1 MAQYNKQNNSFLA
14 NGTSLFEVVMLAD
27 AEGNIN
33 SGGGNFSGTAVDAFG
48 RARMSQPLTI
58 FDSNN
63 VGKADD
69 KFAAKYTGGGS
80 STYDTDGH
88 FISLY
93 VSNPGDSVIYRSK
106 RRGVYQPGK
115 SLLAMASFAF
125 NPLVAGL
132 TQKVGYYDDQ
142 DGIYFELNEDGQ
154 MYIVL
159 RDGTNGGGS
168 FVETRIAQSD
178 WNGDKL
184 NGVAGDSTS
193 GFILD
198 PAMTNIFF
206 TDIEWLGVGSVRVG
220 FVINGQ
226 LIVCHTFHNA
236 NNGKTKPY
244 MASAN
249 LPITYEISTTTGE
262 VGGLRVICSTIISEG
277 GYEAIGLQRTIG
289 TSLAGNTTN
298 TANTFVNLVSIK
310 LNDPKDIV
318 VLSSIDILNIANAD
332 FEWGLFRNAT
342 VPGATYASA
351 EGSVLY
357 DTIDADITS
366 LGKRIAGGYLGGKT
380 APVSLGELNWDYQ
393 LGTDVDL
400 VSDTFTL
407 AVRTATTSKA
417 AAGLLKWFDFTSN

>member
-63 VGKADD
+63 VGRADL
-69 KFAAKYTGGGS
+69 KFASKTEGS
-80 STYDTDGH
+80 ANVTYNVD
-88 FISLY
+88 
-93 VSNPGDSVIYRSK
+93 SNHIELIVGAAGDSVIYRSK

-115 SLLAMASFAF
+115 SLLVMSSFCF
-125 NPLVAGL
+125 NPVLAGV
-132 TQKVGYYDDQ
+132 TQKVGYYDNQ
-142 DGIYFELNEDGQ
+142 DGIYFEHNEDGQ

-159 RDGTNGGGS
+159 RDGTIGAGS
-168 FVETRIAQSD
+168 FEETRIPQSD

-184 NGVAGDSTS
+184 NGTSSDSTS

-226 LIVCHTFHNA
+226 LIICHTFHNA

-249 LPITYEISTTTGE
+249 LPITYEISATQPTSAA
-262 VGGLRVICSTIISEG
+262 LRVICSTIISEG
-277 GYEAIGLQRTIG
+277 GYEAIGVERTIG
-289 TSLAGNTTN
+289 TPLAGNSTN
-298 TANTFVNLVSIK
+298 TANTFVNLVSVK
-310 LNDPKDIV
+310 LNDPKDIA
-318 VLSSIDILNIANAD
+318 VLSSIDILNIANTD
-332 FEWGLFRNAT
+332 FEWGLFKNAT
-342 VPGATYASA
+342 IAGLTYSVA
-351 EGSVLY
+351 EGSLRY
-357 DTIDADITS
+357 DLTGNDLTA
-366 LGKRIAGGYLGGKT
+366 LGTRIAGGYLGGKT
-380 APVSLGELNWDYQ
+380 APVSLGDLNWDYQ

-400 VSDTFTL
+400 VSDTFTI
-407 AVRTATTSKA
+407 AVRATTTSKA

>member
-63 VGKADD
+63 VGRADL
-69 KFAAKYTGGGS
+69 KFASKTEGS
-80 STYDTDGH
+80 ANVVYNVD
-88 FISLY
+88 
-93 VSNPGDSVIYRSK
+93 SNHIELLVASAGDSVIYRSK

-115 SLLAMASFAF
+115 SLLVMSSFCF
-125 NPLVAGL
+125 NPILAGV
-132 TQKVGYYDDQ
+132 TQKVGYYDNQ
-142 DGIYFELNEDGQ
+142 DGIYFEHNEDGQ

-159 RDGTNGGGS
+159 RDGTVGAGS
-168 FVETRIAQSD
+168 FEETRIPQSD

-236 NNGKTKPY
+236 NNGKTRPY

-249 LPITYEISTTTGE
+249 LPITYEISATQQTSA
-262 VGGLRVICSTIISEG
+262 VLRVICSTIISEG
-277 GYEAIGLQRTIG
+277 GYEAIGVERTIG
-289 TSLAGNTTN
+289 TPLAGNSTN
-298 TANTFVNLVSIK
+298 TANTFVNLVSVK
-310 LNDPKDIV
+310 LNDPKDIA
-318 VLSSIDILNIANAD
+318 VLSSIDILNIANTD
-332 FEWGLFRNAT
+332 FEWGLFKNAT
-342 VPGATYASA
+342 IAGLTYSVA
-351 EGSVLY
+351 EGSLRY
-357 DTIDADITS
+357 DLTGNDLTA
-366 LGKRIAGGYLGGKT
+366 LGTRIAGGYLGGKT
-380 APVSLGELNWDYQ
+380 APVSLGDLNWDYQ

-400 VSDTFTL
+400 VSDTFTI
-407 AVRTATTSKA
+407 AVRATTTSKA